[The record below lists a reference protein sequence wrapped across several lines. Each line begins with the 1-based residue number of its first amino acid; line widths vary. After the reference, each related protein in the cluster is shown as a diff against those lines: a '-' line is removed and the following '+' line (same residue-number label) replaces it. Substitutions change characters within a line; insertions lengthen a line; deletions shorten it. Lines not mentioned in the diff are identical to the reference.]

1 MKKIITIE
9 EIKQLVLD
17 FGLVVDLDRWET
29 PGSGGQKFL
38 RIEAK
43 AAGVVLGL
51 EPLILYYEDVKF
63 GGRPHVT
70 QQLQMLLIS
79 LGKQLKLTEV
89 HTALGLKITNKN

>member
-1 MKKIITIE
+1 MITLE

-17 FGLVVDLDRWET
+17 FGLVVALDRWET

-51 EPLILYYEDVKF
+51 SPLILYYEDVKY

-70 QQLQMLLIS
+70 QQLQLLLVS
-79 LGKQLKLTEV
+79 LGKELKLLEI
-89 HTALGLKITNKN
+89 HTALGLKIRT

>member
-1 MKKIITIE
+1 MITLE
-9 EIKQLVLD
+9 SIKQLVLD

-29 PGSGGQKFL
+29 PGSGGQRFL

-43 AAGVVLGL
+43 DTSIIPQ
-51 EPLILYYEDVKF
+51 PLILYYEDVEY

-70 QQLQMLLIS
+70 HQLQSFLIA
-79 LGKQLKLTEV
+79 LGKQIKLTEI

>member
-1 MKKIITIE
+1 MKQMITLE

-43 AAGVVLGL
+43 AAGIVLGL
-51 EPLILYYEDVKF
+51 NPLILYYEDVKY

-70 QQLQMLLIS
+70 QQLQMLLVS
-79 LGKQLKLTEV
+79 LGKELKLLEIR
-89 HTALGLKITNKN
+89 TALNIQ

>member
-1 MKKIITIE
+1 MTNIKQMITLE

-51 EPLILYYEDVKF
+51 EPLILYYEDVKY

-70 QQLQMLLIS
+70 QQLQMLLVS
-79 LGKQLKLTEV
+79 LGKELKLLEIRS
-89 HTALGLKITNKN
+89 ALNIR

>member
-1 MKKIITIE
+1 MITLE

-51 EPLILYYEDVKF
+51 SPLILYYEDVKY

-70 QQLQMLLIS
+70 QQLQMLLVS
-79 LGKQLKLTEV
+79 LGKELKLLEIRST
-89 HTALGLKITNKN
+89 LNIQ

>member
-1 MKKIITIE
+1 MTNIKQMITLE

-51 EPLILYYEDVKF
+51 EPLILYYEDVKY

-70 QQLQMLLIS
+70 QQLQMLLVS
-79 LGKQLKLTEV
+79 LGKELKLLEIRS
-89 HTALGLKITNKN
+89 ALNIQ

>member
-1 MKKIITIE
+1 MITLE

-17 FGLVVDLDRWET
+17 FGLVVALDRWET

-43 AAGVVLGL
+43 ASGVVLGL
-51 EPLILYYEDVKF
+51 SPLILYYEDVKY

-70 QQLQMLLIS
+70 QQLQLLLVS
-79 LGKQLKLTEV
+79 LGKELKLLEIR
-89 HTALGLKITNKN
+89 TALGLKIRT

>member
-1 MKKIITIE
+1 MITLE

-43 AAGVVLGL
+43 AAGIVLGL
-51 EPLILYYEDVKF
+51 NPLILYYEDVKY

-70 QQLQMLLIS
+70 QQLQMLLVS
-79 LGKQLKLTEV
+79 LGKELKLLEIR
-89 HTALGLKITNKN
+89 TALNIQ

>member
-1 MKKIITIE
+1 MITLE

-51 EPLILYYEDVKF
+51 SPLILYYEDVKY
-63 GGRPHVT
+63 GGRSHVT

-79 LGKQLKLTEV
+79 LGKELKLLEIR
-89 HTALGLKITNKN
+89 TALNIQ